1 MWGTSYTDDEVCI
14 RAVLSHR
21 LNTLKVALLKHNSIC
36 AHTI

>member
-14 RAVLSHR
+14 RAVLFPR
-21 LNTLKVALLKHNSIC
+21 LSTLKVALLKHNSIC